1 MNRGGKQNDSCWAGG
16 EPFRRQSRGR
26 KPHTRQSGGHQ
37 EEFRHLPYMSSS
49 SPHYSG
55 HRITVH
61 QVFLPLALFCCTR
74 RVPSKLRH
82 LSGAVWLDHNA
93 ARRCL
98 LLFLLCST
106 GCVASKRAYLV
117 IPVCCSRVNSE
128 SFTRPCASR
137 TGGELVCDGV
147 VVTPNCV
154 ALRPGGR

>member
-1 MNRGGKQNDSCWAGG
+1 VDTALLFTKCSYPLHCFAVLGV
-16 EPFRRQSRGR
+16 RRQNCGILV
-26 KPHTRQSGGHQ
+26 G
-37 EEFRHLPYMSSS
+37 
-49 SPHYSG
+49 
-55 HRITVH
+55 
-61 QVFLPLALFCCTR
+61 LFGWTTM
-74 RVPSKLRH
+74 LQD
-82 LSGAVWLDHNA
+82 G
-93 ARRCL
+93 CL